1 MQLKDKHIIQGK
13 WVDCKSAIPIAEMR
27 AIELSQEVDQDI
39 SLEKIDQNK
48 NVS

>member
-1 MQLKDKHIIQGK
+1 MKLKDKHIIQGK

-39 SLEKIDQNK
+39 STEKIDHNR
-48 NVS
+48 NVQ